1 MEKKEFWMN
10 LREEDLTE
18 ETKTLISSLP
28 SEKEYLGGNLCKY
41 QGSWYYY
48 NFLQGVLNVQ
58 RGFQPQVTDVIVAS
72 FPKCGTLWLKAL
84 TVALFERSKN
94 RSSEEQHPLLSN
106 NPHNLVPVLE
116 MNLYRDTPKPDLTK
130 LLSSS
135 PRLFSTHMPFL
146 TLQEALKDSP
156 CKVVYICRDAK
167 DSLVSRWHIICR
179 CLNKEEDRSILES
192 MFESFCSG
200 VCLFG
205 PFWDQI
211 LSYWKASL
219 ENPKRVLFMRYDEVK
234 ADTRGQLKRLAEFLG
249 CPFSEEEENS
259 GAADEIL
266 EMCSLTNLSS
276 LEVNKKGKSINGIEY
291 KNHFRKGIVGDW
303 KNYLTPEMGK
313 KIDMIM
319 EEKLKDSG
327 LKF

>member
-10 LREEDLTE
+10 LREEDLTK

-58 RGFQPQVTDVIVAS
+58 RGFQPQDTDVIVAS

-84 TVALFERSKN
+84 TVALLERSKN
-94 RSSEEQHPLLSN
+94 RSSEDQHPLLSN

-135 PRLFSTHMPFL
+135 PRLFSTHMPYH

-205 PFWDQI
+205 PYWDHI

-219 ENPKRVLFMRYDEVK
+219 ENPKRVMFVRYDEVK
-234 ADTRGQLKRLAEFLG
+234 TDPHGQVKKLAEFLG
-249 CPFSEEEENS
+249 CPFSEEEESNGS
-259 GAADEIL
+259 VDEIL
-266 EMCSLTNLSS
+266 EMCSLPNLSS
-276 LEVNKKGKSINGIEY
+276 LEVNKTGKSINGIDY

-303 KNYLTPEMGK
+303 KNYLTPEMGN